1 MTMAGKVLGVIGG
14 LGPLA
19 TAHFLELT
27 ARMADTESEQQNLD
41 MIVSMVPDLFA
52 ERFRIR

>member
-1 MTMAGKVLGVIGG
+1 MEEKVLGVIGG

-27 ARMADTESEQQNLD
+27 TRMTDAETEQQTLD
-41 MIVSMVPDLFA
+41 KIVYKFPSIPD
-52 ERFRIR
+52 RTR